1 MTLTVFEKSRDADTD
16 VIVAGGGPVGLML
29 ACELRLG
36 GASVV
41 VLDRRTEIDPTI
53 KAGSLNVPAVEALY
67 RRGLLPALAQEQRRT
82 QEQMMAFLRQRFP
95 DLPVSSQA
103 ESSKAEPARPKVA
116 GHFAG
121 HWLKA
126 DLIDVTDPEFAD
138 HGPAEA
144 GALVGQQAVEALLG
158 ARAAE
163 PGVRI
168 RRGVEVTGIE
178 VTGIE
183 VTGIEVTGL
192 EAGERGVAVNTADGG
207 QLRAKWLVGC
217 DGGRSLVRRQAGFD
231 FPGTPPEITGHQAM
245 VEMTGSEAL
254 QVGWNL
260 TGTGVYAFGPAPGRI
275 LTVEFDG
282 PPQDRDTPVT
292 AAELQA
298 SLRNVSG
305 AEVTITAVRSAT
317 RFTDNARQ
325 ASTYRI
331 GRVLLAGDAA
341 HVHSP
346 FSGQGLNLGLGDAMN
361 LGWKLAAVIAGWAPE
376 TLLDTYTAER
386 HPIGAWVLDWTR
398 AQVAMM
404 RPDPHSRALG
414 TVVDDL
420 MNSTAGATY
429 FAKRISGVWQRYDLS
444 GGDPV
449 GGELVGGELVGRSAP
464 DLELDDGTRLA
475 DHLHAGRG
483 LLLVLTSDP
492 ALRNK
497 AGGWDGRVQ
506 ILDARSPD
514 RRGLSAMLVRP
525 DGYVAWTAGPALAED
540 SDAGNPDSGHGRDD
554 KALSAALATWFGPPA
569 PVAVHT

>member
-1 MTLTVFEKSRDADTD
+1 MPVTLTTFEKSQDADTD

-41 VLDRRTEIDPTI
+41 VLERRTEIDPTI

-67 RRGLLPALAQEQRRT
+67 RRGLLPALAEEQRRI

-95 DLPVSSQA
+95 DLPGPSTAGPSGA
-103 ESSKAEPARPKVA
+103 APGRPKVA

-126 DLIDVTDPEFAD
+126 DLIDVTDPEFAGR
-138 HGPAEA
+138 GPAET

-163 PGVRI
+163 LGVQI
-168 RRGVEVTGIE
+168 RRGVEVTGFE
-178 VTGIE
+178 ADGQGVT
-183 VTGIEVTGL
+183 VT
-192 EAGERGVAVNTADGG
+192 AADGG
-207 QLRAKWLVGC
+207 QIRAGWLVGC

-231 FPGTPPEITGHQAM
+231 FPGTPPEITGHQAV

-254 QVGWNL
+254 QMGWNL
-260 TGTGVYAFGPAPGRI
+260 TGTGVYAFGPGPGRI

-282 PPQDRDTPVT
+282 PPEDRDAPVT

-305 AEVTITAVRSAT
+305 AEVTVTAVRSAT

-325 ASTYRI
+325 ASTYRM

-398 AQVAMM
+398 GQVAMM
-404 RPDPHSRALG
+404 RPDPRSRALG
-414 TVVDDL
+414 AVVDDL
-420 MNSTAGATY
+420 MNTTAGATY
-429 FAKRISGVWQRYDLS
+429 FAKRISGVWQRYDL
-444 GGDPV
+444 G
-449 GGELVGGELVGRSAP
+449 GGELTGRSAP

-483 LLLVLTSDP
+483 LLLDLASDP
-492 ALRNK
+492 ALRDQV
-497 AGGWDGRVQ
+497 AGWDGRVQ
-506 ILDARSPD
+506 ILEARSPD
-514 RRGLSAMLVRP
+514 RPGFSAMLVRP
-525 DGYVAWTAGPALAED
+525 DGYVAWTAGPAR
-540 SDAGNPDSGHGRDD
+540 AGDPGSGHRPDE
-554 KALSAALATWFGPPA
+554 ALSAALATWFGPPA
-569 PVAVHT
+569 PVPVRS